1 VLEGFYKKGFKEKE
15 PLTQRNATTKI
26 APINQTQEKGTLVDP
41 LKITVYTSERC
52 VFCKDAIS
60 LVEEARKNLSYY
72 SPRME
77 VVESH
82 IDENPKLMEKLSIL
96 AVPTIF
102 VGDTRITG
110 IPSKEDLEELI
121 HKTMLTKTDSSSE
134 I

>member
-1 VLEGFYKKGFKEKE
+1 MIQK
-15 PLTQRNATTKI
+15 NTTTNIVPVQQKH
-26 APINQTQEKGTLVDP
+26 EKGSLVDP

-72 SPRME
+72 LPRME
-77 VVESH
+77 VVESP

-102 VGDTRITG
+102 VGDTRLTG

-121 HKTMLTKTDSSSE
+121 HKTMLTKTGASD
-134 I
+134 